1 MLSHGFD
8 CVLNLI
14 TFITFFGSQHIIQ
27 CTVPY
32 TECVLYDDVDK
43 LFVKELQTIYYG
55 IQIINSFPFFV
66 LLFLKEQ
73 KCWITKSLSRMF
85 STKESNLTKPG
96 FLLDF
101 QSFSMYLLL
110 FRSGRE
116 VSRLY
121 IEAKSCLHRQTLRP
135 HSGVN
140 TFGNEQFAR
149 KWTLDWDME
158 I

>member
-1 MLSHGFD
+1 MWRVSVHQLSSLVKAKSHTKVYRVVHVTKTNKGFQNKD
-8 CVLNLI
+8 N
-14 TFITFFGSQHIIQ
+14 
-27 CTVPY
+27 
-32 TECVLYDDVDK
+32 VDK

-73 KCWITKSLSRMF
+73 KCWITKSLRRMF

-116 VSRLY
+116 VSRQFSPFLPP
-121 IEAKSCLHRQTLRP
+121 IGDFWQFLR
-135 HSGVN
+135 
-140 TFGNEQFAR
+140 
-149 KWTLDWDME
+149 
-158 I
+158 